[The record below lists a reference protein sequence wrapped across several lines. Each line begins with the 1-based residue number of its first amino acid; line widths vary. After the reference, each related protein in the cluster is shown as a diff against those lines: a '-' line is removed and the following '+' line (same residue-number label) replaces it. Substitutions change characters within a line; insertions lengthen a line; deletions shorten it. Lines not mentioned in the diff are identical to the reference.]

1 MDSLFK
7 TLKDT
12 SHESIEGTTLNMDDF
27 VDIYNGLALNFLR
40 LYSWTGYHLSG
51 SKSEP
56 WQKPLLSHLEE
67 RKSLNLKFR

>member
-27 VDIYNGLALNFLR
+27 VDIYNGLALNFSKTLFLNR
-40 LYSWTGYHLSG
+40 LSFIRF
-51 SKSEP
+51 EI
-56 WQKPLLSHLEE
+56 
-67 RKSLNLKFR
+67 